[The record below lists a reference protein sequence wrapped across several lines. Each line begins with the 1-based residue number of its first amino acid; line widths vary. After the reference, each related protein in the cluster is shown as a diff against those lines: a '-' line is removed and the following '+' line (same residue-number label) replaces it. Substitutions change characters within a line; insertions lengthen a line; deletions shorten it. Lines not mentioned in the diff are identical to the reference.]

1 MVLRLHAWV
10 IASVGE
16 GYECSAIRL
25 QEYMRTVPGC
35 ALAPQA
41 PTPMPKPMLNQNRKL
56 STVAKSLRLAMPHLK
71 SLRVMAMPHLKSL
84 GLSMPHCGVLH
95 LSWVVF

>member
-16 GYECSAIRL
+16 GYECNAIRL
-25 QEYMRTVPGC
+25 LEYIC
-35 ALAPQA
+35 ALFRGVPQA

-56 STVAKSLRLAMPHLK
+56 STVAKSLRLTMPHLK

-84 GLSMPHCGVLH
+84 GLAMPHCGVLH